1 MTVPTVSVIIP
12 TYNRAHMV
20 PRAIHSVLA
29 QTFADFELLV
39 VDDASTD
46 GTEEIVRGIADP
58 RLRYIW
64 RPANGGVSAAQNTG
78 LAAARGEF
86 ISILHSDDEY
96 LPVKLDVQVPLLRA
110 TDAGAVMGAVTIV
123 EPTGEF
129 LRLSNLRG
137 TTYENWIGFEKGIH
151 ISPMLIRRPLAQ
163 ALGFD
168 ETLPGWEDV
177 DFVIRLLRTSRLEI
191 SDEPMVR
198 LHTDGGHRLSS
209 AATQLHGM
217 RGLFAKYERELR
229 ARPETR
235 YRWHLLAAHFCARL
249 GDAAGARGH
258 LRECLA
264 ARPAAP
270 AAWLLYLMSLAGD
283 RGFMKAYH
291 TYASASRAKES
302 VRRFRARWVA

>member
-96 LPVKLDVQVPLLRA
+96 LPVKLEVQVPLLRA

-137 TTYENWIGFEKGIH
+137 TT
-151 ISPMLIRRPLAQ
+151 
-163 ALGFD
+163 
-168 ETLPGWEDV
+168 
-177 DFVIRLLRTSRLEI
+177 
-191 SDEPMVR
+191 
-198 LHTDGGHRLSS
+198 
-209 AATQLHGM
+209 
-217 RGLFAKYERELR
+217 
-229 ARPETR
+229 
-235 YRWHLLAAHFCARL
+235 
-249 GDAAGARGH
+249 
-258 LRECLA
+258 
-264 ARPAAP
+264 
-270 AAWLLYLMSLAGD
+270 
-283 RGFMKAYH
+283 
-291 TYASASRAKES
+291 
-302 VRRFRARWVA
+302 